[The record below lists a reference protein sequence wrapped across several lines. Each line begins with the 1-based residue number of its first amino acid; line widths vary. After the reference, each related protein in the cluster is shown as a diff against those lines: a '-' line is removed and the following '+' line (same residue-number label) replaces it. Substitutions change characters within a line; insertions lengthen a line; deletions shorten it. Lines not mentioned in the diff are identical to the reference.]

1 MALMWLP
8 FGLTPKPKNT
18 GGVHYADIYAR
29 ALAAAV
35 DMFLIFFLLSNLFQ
49 LIRKKLYE
57 GADLTIFNA
66 LPTPANFLELL
77 DVLFLALKIFL
88 SSPLFSV
95 WALEMS
101 IQFLFIAVVMISVQC
116 IWHTTPGK
124 RLLGIKIVRAET
136 LEPVAR
142 WRYIVRFLAY
152 IPATL
157 PLMLGIFWASFNK
170 QRRGWH
176 DYIAGTVVI
185 HTKPE
190 GWYWEQVKRLWRTYV
205 LKKDVSSD

>member
-8 FGLTPKPKNT
+8 FGLTPKPKSY

-35 DMFLIFFLLSNLFQ
+35 DCGLAFFLLAGLFNKITQ
-49 LIRKKLYE
+49 KIYE
-57 GADLTIFNA
+57 GADMSIYREIQGVDKFSVM
-66 LPTPANFLELL
+66 LPMFIQSEPFRLAVINFSIQS
-77 DVLFLALKIFL
+77 LFLAVLII
-88 SSPLFSV
+88 SS
-95 WALEMS
+95 
-101 IQFLFIAVVMISVQC
+101 QC

-136 LEPVAR
+136 LEPIAR
-142 WRYIVRFLAY
+142 WRYVLRFLAY

-205 LKKDVSSD
+205 LKKDVSAD

>member
-8 FGLTPKPKNT
+8 FGLTPKPKPY

-29 ALAAAV
+29 TLAAAV
-35 DMFLIFFLLSNLFQ
+35 DMFLIFFVLQSLFYGIDEKMRQ
-49 LIRKKLYE
+49 Y
-57 GADLTIFNA
+57 ADM
-66 LPTPANFLELL
+66 
-77 DVLFLALKIFL
+77 DLARTAQFAKTG
-88 SSPLFSV
+88 S
-95 WALEMS
+95 EMMRIWWDAS
-101 IQFLFIAVVMISVQC
+101 FIQAMLASYIAQLFIIGVLIISSQC
-116 IWHTTPGK
+116 IWQTTPGK

-136 LEPVAR
+136 LEPIAR
-142 WRYIVRFLAY
+142 WRYVLRFLAY

-157 PLMLGIFWASFNK
+157 PLMLGIFWASFNT

-190 GWYWEQVKRLWRTYV
+190 GWYWEQTKRLWRTYV
-205 LKKDVSSD
+205 LKKDVSAD